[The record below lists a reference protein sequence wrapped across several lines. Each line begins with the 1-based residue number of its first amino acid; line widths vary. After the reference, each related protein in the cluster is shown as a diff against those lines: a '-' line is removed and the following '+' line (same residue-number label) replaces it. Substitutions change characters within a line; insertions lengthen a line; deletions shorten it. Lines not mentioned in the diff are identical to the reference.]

1 MSARGLTLATL
12 ASLCMSIA
20 AALGASAPALADACP
35 NEQFRTGFSAALPD
49 CRAYEYVSAPGTEP
63 YFSTFGQVENV
74 TGNSSNPGTTRNERA
89 SVTGDRFMYF
99 STSAPPGAPS
109 DGPYFLSTRTD
120 KGWSTEDLIP
130 PGSVRNTFVCESAY
144 IAGYAPDLTKVV
156 LADGWGQG
164 VEDAEPGN
172 PGSGFLEDCG
182 HDEPRLVEGEPEGFQ
197 NLFVRNNEAGFY
209 ELVDPSP
216 LTDAPTEA
224 WFQAGSADLSHVVF
238 EEGARLTPEAPA
250 VADVGS
256 QREYDLYEWAN
267 GVVRLVTV
275 LPSGAPVHGALVD
288 RHIYELPDR
297 KAIEGGMH
305 DGSSP
310 VTTNA
315 VSEDGTR
322 VFFVAE
328 GNLYERVHADRP
340 QSPIDSGGHCSDP
353 SLACTVQIDA
363 SQAGGSGGG
372 GLFMRASADG
382 SKVFFTDSDTAGLTA
397 DTVPGS
403 GQNLYEYDLETGKL
417 TDLSPASDARTLGV
431 AGTSDDGT
439 YVYFVAEGV
448 LTSDANSVGAKASP
462 GEGNL
467 YLWHAGTLSF
477 IASLLPSP
485 PGGGGNEEAERDEC
499 DWRVFCL
506 TSKVSPNG
514 LFIGFNSV
522 GSPTGY
528 DNTDVHTGKADQ
540 EIYLY
545 DAAQDKLSC
554 VSCDTSGAPPIAPA
568 GFRIIDEAGL
578 SVNDGLELSVP
589 RNVLDDGRVLF
600 DTTEPLVPSAAIGAS
615 HVYEYEN
622 GHVHLIS
629 SASGSDAY
637 FFDASASGDDVFFA
651 TAQRML
657 AGDTAAISLYDARVD
672 GGFPEAGSATA
683 CSEED
688 CKGAL
693 SPTPLFGA
701 PSSAT
706 FVGPGNQPTPSSS
719 AKVKAKAKPPAAR
732 ARKLAAALRACRRK
746 PKRKRASCERKARKA
761 YKSSRRGK

>member
-20 AALGASAPALADACP
+20 AALGSSAPAFANECP

-49 CRAYEYVSAPGTEP
+49 CRAYEYVSAPGSEP
-63 YFSTFGQVENV
+63 YFDTYGEVGNV
-74 TGNSSNPGTTRNERA
+74 TGNSSTPGGARNERA
-89 SVTGDRFMYF
+89 AVTGNRFMYF
-99 STSAPPGAPS
+99 STAAPPGAPS
-109 DGPYFLSTRTD
+109 DGPYFLSTRTA
-120 KGWSTEDLIP
+120 KGWTTEDLIP
-130 PGSVRNTFVCESAY
+130 PGSERNTFVCESAY
-144 IAGYAPDLTKVV
+144 IAGVAPDLSKVV

-164 VEDAEPGN
+164 PDGGRP
-172 PGSGFLEDCG
+172 SFEDCG
-182 HDEPRLVEGEPEGFQ
+182 HDEPRLVEGEPGAFQ
-197 NLFVRNNEAGFY
+197 NLFVRNNETASY
-209 ELVDPSP
+209 ELVDPVP
-216 LTDAPTEA
+216 PADAPTEA
-224 WFQAGSADLSHVVF
+224 WFQAASSDMSHVVF

-250 VADVGS
+250 VTEVES
-256 QREYDLYEWAN
+256 QREYDLYDWAS

-275 LPSGAPVHGALVD
+275 LPDGTPVHGTLVD
-288 RHIYELPDR
+288 RHIYNGQDR
-297 KAIEGGMH
+297 IAIEGGQH
-305 DGSSP
+305 GGPSP
-310 VTTNA
+310 VITNA
-315 VSEDGTR
+315 VSVDGTR

-328 GNLYERVHADRP
+328 GNLYERVHADRQ
-340 QSPIDSGGHCSDP
+340 QSPIDGEGHCSDL
-353 SLACTVQIDA
+353 SLACTVQVDA

-417 TDLSPASDARTLGV
+417 TNLTPTSDARALGV
-431 AGTSDDGT
+431 AGTSEDGA
-439 YVYFVAEGV
+439 YVYFVAEGA
-448 LTSDANSVGAKASP
+448 LTSEANSVGAKATP

-485 PGGGGNEEAERDEC
+485 PGGAANEEAERDEC

-528 DNTDVHTGKADQ
+528 DNTDAHTGKADQ

-545 DAAQDKLSC
+545 DAAQGKLSC
-554 VSCDTSGAPPIAPA
+554 VSCDTSGAPPIGPA
-568 GFRIIDEAGL
+568 GFRIITEAGL
-578 SVNDGLELSVP
+578 SINDGLEPSVP

-622 GHVHLIS
+622 GQVHLIS
-629 SASGSDAY
+629 SAIGSDAY
-637 FFDASASGDDVFFA
+637 FFDASATGNDVFFA

-706 FVGPGNQPTPSSS
+706 FVGSGNQPPPSSS
-719 AKVKAKAKPPAAR
+719 AKARVKAKPPTAR

-746 PKRKRASCERKARKA
+746 PKPKRASCERKARRA

>member
-1 MSARGLTLATL
+1 MSARSLTLGTL
-12 ASLCMSIA
+12 ASLCMLTGV
-20 AALGASAPALADACP
+20 ALGYSAPAFADACP
-35 NEQFRTGFSAALPD
+35 NEQLRTGFSAALPD
-49 CRAYEYVSAPGTEP
+49 CRAYEYVSAPGSEP
-63 YFSTFGQVENV
+63 YFDTYGEVGNV
-74 TGNSSNPGTTRNERA
+74 TGNSTNLGSARNERA
-89 SVTGDRFMYF
+89 SVTGNRFMYF

-109 DGPYFLSTRTD
+109 DGPSFLSTRTA

-130 PGSVRNTFVCESAY
+130 PGSERNTFVCESAY
-144 IAGYAPDLTKVV
+144 IAGFSADLAKVV

-164 VEDAEPGN
+164 PEGGQPTW
-172 PGSGFLEDCG
+172 EDCG
-182 HDEPRLVEGEPEGFQ
+182 HDEPRLVEGEPEAFQ
-197 NLFVRNNEAGFY
+197 NLFVRDNETASY

-216 LTDAPTEA
+216 PADAPTEA
-224 WFQAGSADLSHVVF
+224 WFQAASADLSHVVF
-238 EEGARLTPEAPA
+238 EEGARLTPEAQA
-250 VADVGS
+250 VTEVVS
-256 QREYDLYEWAN
+256 QREYDLYDWAN

-275 LPSGAPVHGALVD
+275 LPDGAPVHGALVD
-288 RHIYELPDR
+288 RHIYNLNDR
-297 KAIEGGMH
+297 GAIEGGQH
-305 DGSSP
+305 GGSSP
-310 VTTNA
+310 VITNA

-340 QSPIDSGGHCSDP
+340 QSPIDGEGHCADP
-353 SLACTVQIDA
+353 TLACTVQVDA
-363 SQAGGSGGG
+363 SQDGGPGGG
-372 GLFMRASADG
+372 GVFMRASADG
-382 SKVFFTDSDTAGLTA
+382 SKVFFTDSDAAALTA

-403 GQNLYEYDLETGKL
+403 GQNLYEYDLATGKL
-417 TDLSPASDARTLGV
+417 TDLTPASDARTLGV
-431 AGTSDDGT
+431 AGTSEDGA

-448 LTSDANSVGAKASP
+448 LTPVANSVGAKATP

-467 YLWHAGTLSF
+467 YLWHSGAVSF

-485 PGGGGNEEAERDEC
+485 PGGAVNAEAERDEC
-499 DWRVFCL
+499 DWRVFCM

-514 LFIGFNSV
+514 MFIGFNSV

-528 DNTDVHTGKADQ
+528 DNTDAHTGKADQ

-545 DAAQDKLSC
+545 EAAQDKLSC

-578 SVNDGLELSVP
+578 SVNDGIESSVP
-589 RNVLDDGRVLF
+589 RNVLDDGRVFF

-622 GHVHLIS
+622 GQLHLIS

-672 GGFPEAGSATA
+672 GGFPEAASATA

-693 SPTPLFGA
+693 SPTPLFGP

-706 FVGPGNQPTPSSS
+706 FVGPGNQPTLPSVGK
-719 AKVKAKAKPPAAR
+719 AKVKAKRSTAR
-732 ARKLAAALRACRRK
+732 ARKLAAALKACQRK
-746 PKRKRASCERKARKA
+746 PKRKRASCKRKARKA
-761 YKSSRRGK
+761 HKSSRRSK